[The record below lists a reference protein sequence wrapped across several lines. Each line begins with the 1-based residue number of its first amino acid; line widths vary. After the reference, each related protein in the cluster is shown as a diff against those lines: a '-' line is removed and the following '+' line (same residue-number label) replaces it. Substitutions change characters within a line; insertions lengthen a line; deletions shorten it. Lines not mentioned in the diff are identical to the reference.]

1 MTSLA
6 VRDVALLGWTWMV
19 DHAGLEGA
27 ENSNTELDPPRDS
40 FAHAR

>member
-27 ENSNTELDPPRDS
+27 EKS
-40 FAHAR
+40 